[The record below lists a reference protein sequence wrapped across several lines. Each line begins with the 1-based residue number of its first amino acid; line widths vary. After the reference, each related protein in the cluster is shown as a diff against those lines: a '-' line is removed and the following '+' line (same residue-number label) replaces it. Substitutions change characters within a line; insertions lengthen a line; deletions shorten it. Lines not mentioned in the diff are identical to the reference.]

1 MSLPICQRGDADDH
15 RLGRFHRSNTKSQ
28 EILNQMVPMALS
40 LVVGNIVENVFTFNV
55 SCWISYYFLLD
66 IINGW
71 SRCGKDSQYWASEC
85 ASKDGSFSVL
95 RIHICAHPGW
105 NTGNVFKALWH
116 QTGKPRTPLWLWLI
130 SLIGVMSHVLY
141 LLIKSASGA
150 DGIWEQH
157 ILIRKSRICISERE
171 NERGK
176 RWRGGQIKS
185 WEFWHWS
192 TGWPSVQSAG
202 WQAEI

>member
-1 MSLPICQRGDADDH
+1 MTTDWAGFTEVTPRDM
-15 RLGRFHRSNTKSQ
+15 SQ
-28 EILNQMVPMALS
+28 EILNQMVPTALS
-40 LVVGNIVENVFTFNV
+40 LVVGNIVENVFTLNV